1 MWGHSEKNAIYKP
14 QRVSLSEPNN
24 TGTWVSDFQS
34 SEPWEINLW
43 SESSILWSFVT
54 AAQTKTP
61 SQARDAVTNMRASIQ
76 CPAMVQTGD
85 KPGRHQ
91 GQTKC
96 SLRLWRKLSGITNCL
111 STCFLNSLR
120 GNSNILRGMLIMV
133 TRLWT
138 PTSSKG
144 TWKTLKNKSGLPL
157 NLPRK
162 HTTVCTEAS
171 KPQHSS
177 WDFKTS
183 AFHSKHAPK
192 GSREFT
198 LPVFFRRNEHSALP
212 LFCWSFFHK
221 VLQKNLN
228 ELFGQSDSCLLC
240 HPDSPL
246 L

>member
-1 MWGHSEKNAIYKP
+1 MARTN
-14 QRVSLSEPNN
+14 QML
-24 TGTWVSDFQS
+24 TGSGAS
-34 SEPWEINLW
+34 SVG
-43 SESSILWSFVT
+43 SRTVG
-54 AAQTKTP
+54 
-61 SQARDAVTNMRASIQ
+61 V
-76 CPAMVQTGD
+76 G
-85 KPGRHQ
+85 G
-91 GQTKC
+91 
-96 SLRLWRKLSGITNCL
+96 L

-120 GNSNILRGMLIMV
+120 GNVNILRGMLIMA

-162 HTTVCTEAS
+162 HTTVCTEVS

-183 AFHSKHAPK
+183 AFHSKHASK

-198 LPVFFRRNEHSALP
+198 LPDLFRRNELSALP

-221 VLQKNLN
+221 VLTEKP
-228 ELFGQSDSCLLC
+228 ERTFGPIWFLSFC